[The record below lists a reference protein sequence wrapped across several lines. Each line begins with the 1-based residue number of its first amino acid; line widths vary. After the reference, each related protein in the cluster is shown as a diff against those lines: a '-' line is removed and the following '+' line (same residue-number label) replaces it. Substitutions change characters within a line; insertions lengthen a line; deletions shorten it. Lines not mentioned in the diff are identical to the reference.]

1 MSARVSILDGLHG
14 NAYLQCI
21 SVSIPPQWP
30 LQSIRCGIIYVV
42 MWEQVMYTFC
52 GLSGDKFVF
61 LYRDGCWGNILEFVL
76 RSYMRGIAMLCDDI
90 FHVMMCVS

>member
-1 MSARVSILDGLHG
+1 
-14 NAYLQCI
+14 
-21 SVSIPPQWP
+21 
-30 LQSIRCGIIYVV
+30 
-42 MWEQVMYTFC
+42 MYTFC